1 MMRIAFDKTDIT
13 PSSPCHMAGYNRKE
27 KSAGVLDPIEINTV
41 AFEQHGELYLLGILD
56 SIMVGREFCDQ
67 VRAQAAQRLGIPAE
81 HITVSAIHTH
91 SAPAFFKLTFEDTIV
106 ESELQAGAQTS
117 MVESMVR
124 AAGALQECTVTLEK
138 AAIDGL
144 YGNRNVKG
152 GVEEKRVYL
161 FTFFHKDGGR
171 IGALFNISAH
181 PTILNGSSFVLSADL
196 LGHIRAKLQTILGC
210 KVAITNG
217 CCGDV
222 STRFYR
228 KCAGME
234 ELEYTANSVV
244 EQFLEK
250 KQPSPLSGQAVASR
264 TFSMITHYDAATDPD
279 WLAMTREQEAQPDSS
294 PMKEFFLARQELKR
308 SFGAYDLELIAQLR
322 LFGNLLVVILPG
334 DILSGFGLQ
343 IKNAFP
349 ELEVVILGYSNT
361 YCNYFVPREEYG
373 KYFETYNSR
382 LAKGEADR
390 FINEVITQ
398 ARNLVETAQKEG
410 RA

>member
-1 MMRIAFDKTDIT
+1 MRIAFDKVDIT
-13 PSSPCHMAGYNRKE
+13 PSSPCHMAGYGRTE

-41 AFEQHGELYLLGILD
+41 ALEHQGELYLFGILD
-56 SIMVGREFCDQ
+56 SIMLGKEFCDEIRERVCTQ
-67 VRAQAAQRLGIPAE
+67 LQLPPE

-91 SAPAFFKLTFEDTIV
+91 SAPAYFKLTFEDTIV
-106 ESELQAGAQTS
+106 EPQLRAEALQA

-138 AAIDGL
+138 ASIDGL

-152 GVEEKRVYL
+152 GVEDKRVYL
-161 FTFFHKDGGR
+161 FSFYNKEGAR
-171 IGALFNISAH
+171 IGAIFNISAH
-181 PTILNGSSFVLSADL
+181 PTILNGSNYMLSADL
-196 LGHIRAKLQTILGC
+196 LGHIRAKLQDILGC

-244 EQFLEK
+244 EQFMEK
-250 KQPSPLSGQAVASR
+250 KQPCALSGQAVASR
-264 TFSMITHYDAATDPD
+264 TFSVLSHYDAVTDPD
-279 WLAMTREQEAQPDSS
+279 WLAMTREQQKHPDA
-294 PMKEFFLARQELKR
+294 PMADFFLARQELKR

-322 LFGNLLVVILPG
+322 LFGNLLVVVLPG

-349 ELEVVILGYSNT
+349 ELEVVITGYSNT
-361 YCNYFVPREEYG
+361 YCNYLVPQEEYG

-382 LAKGEADR
+382 LARGEADR
-390 FINEVITQ
+390 FINEVIAQ
-398 ARNLVETAQKEG
+398 ARSLVAEAREK
-410 RA
+410 

>member
-1 MMRIAFDKTDIT
+1 MRIAFDKIDIT
-13 PSSPCHMAGYNRKE
+13 PSSPCHMAGYDRKE
-27 KSAGVLDPIEINTV
+27 KSNGVLDPIEINTV
-41 AFEQHGELYLLGILD
+41 AFEQQGELYLLGILD
-56 SIMVGREFCDQ
+56 SIMVGRELCDQ
-67 VRAQAAQRLGIPAE
+67 VRTQAARQLGIPTE

-91 SAPAFFKLTFEDTIV
+91 SAPAFFKLTFENTIV
-106 ESELQAGAQTS
+106 EPELQANAQAL
-117 MVESMVR
+117 MVESMVQT
-124 AAGALQECTVTLEK
+124 AGKLQECTVTLEK

-152 GVEEKRVYL
+152 GAEEKRVYL
-161 FTFFHKDGGR
+161 LTFFNKEGER
-171 IGALFNISAH
+171 IGAIFNISAH

-196 LGHIRAKLQTILGC
+196 LGHIRARLQTILGC

-234 ELEYTANSVV
+234 ELEYTAEGVV
-244 EQFLEK
+244 EQFMEK
-250 KQPSPLSGQAVASR
+250 KQPAPLFGQTAASR
-264 TFSMITHYDAATDPD
+264 TFSIFSHYDASTDPD
-279 WLAMTREQEAQPDSS
+279 WLAMTQAQQAQPDSF
-294 PMKEFFLARQELKR
+294 PMKKFFLGRQELKR

-334 DILSGFGLQ
+334 DILSSFGLQ
-343 IKNAFP
+343 IKDAFP

-361 YCNYFVPREEYG
+361 YCNYLVPQGEYG

-382 LAKGEADR
+382 LARGEADK
-390 FINEVITQ
+390 FINEVIAQ
-398 ARNLVETAQKEG
+398 ARSLVETSRTEG
-410 RA
+410 KA